1 MIYSKT
7 LGIFGR
13 VRPVFYWLTILVLMA
28 AMPALAQEDDC
39 PIIVQT
45 ALAEAGDVCSDT
57 ARNQIC
63 YGNIQLEA
71 VARESVPELTF
82 SEPGD
87 IINAGD
93 VQSLQLSPLV
103 DDNWGIALM
112 KLQANLPNT
121 LPGQNVTFVLF
132 GDVEVTN
139 ADSDT
144 NAEDTP
150 PLQAFYFKTGLNDA
164 PCDAA
169 PDSGL
174 MLQTPDGVGKV
185 NFNVNEVEITLGST
199 AYLQAQPEG
208 DMTVSVLEGEV
219 TIAAFGVTVTIP
231 AGSKATV
238 PMNDQMQA
246 SGPPEDSEPYDPS
259 ELAALPISLLELPV
273 TIDPE
278 ATPEATAEAGGAI
291 PEAGQWVWT
300 TGTAT
305 EENCMAG
312 LGEMIA
318 TQFTP
323 RAPFDLPGGEFD
335 LSTLLTA
342 AYEGR
347 SQAGAVYSEPE
358 PGLQAVDF
366 PSPNGNGRYE
376 VRVISSTRLE
386 GLMIMSG
393 EGCVVTIPFEV
404 TREGE

>member
-1 MIYSKT
+1 MKT
-7 LGIFGR
+7 LIF
-13 VRPVFYWLTILVLMA
+13 TIALLLIVSGST
-28 AMPALAQEDDC
+28 LAQEDDC
-39 PIIVQT
+39 PTIVRT
-45 ALAEAGDVCSDT
+45 ALDETENVCSET

-71 VARESVPELTF
+71 IARENVPPLTF
-82 SEPGD
+82 SQPGD

-121 LPGQNVTFVLF
+121 LPGQNVLFVLF

-139 ADSDT
+139 ANADT
-144 NAEDTP
+144 EDTTDSEEVP

-174 MLQTPDGVGKV
+174 MLQTPEGVGEI

-231 AGSKATV
+231 AGSSATV

-259 ELAALPISLLELPV
+259 DLAALPVGLLEIPI
-273 TIDPE
+273 TI
-278 ATPEATAEAGGAI
+278 EATAEAGGGLVPA
-291 PEAGQWVWT
+291 AGTWTWVNGVST
-300 TGTAT
+300 ESGCPAGMGTLMSAR
-305 EENCMAG
+305 
-312 LGEMIA
+312 
-318 TQFTP
+318 FTP
-323 RAPFDLPGGEFD
+323 APFTLSGGEFGIEI
-335 LSTLLTA
+335 LMTTAFPMGGSPPSNAIST
-342 AYEGR
+342 
-347 SQAGAVYSEPE
+347 EPE
-358 PGLQAVDF
+358 PGHYIFEFNDGSGDA
-366 PSPNGNGRYE
+366 RYE
-376 VRVISSTRLE
+376 VRVISPDQ
-386 GLMIMSG
+386 IQG
-393 EGCVVTIPFEV
+393 EMGYSSQGCAITIPFEV
-404 TREGE
+404 TRAGS